1 VEKILAVEPGT
12 HEFDR
17 RAREGNLVPVSCEV
31 IADLETPISAYLR
44 LRDLP
49 HPFLLESVE
58 GGAKVA
64 RYSFLGAEPQ
74 LLLKAFPS
82 HVEITE
88 AGVSRRVAEDPLV
101 GTARWPIPPC
111 RDFTEDWSGISAMI

>member
-1 VEKILAVEPGT
+1 MEKMLAVEPGT
-12 HEFDR
+12 QEFDR

-58 GGAKVA
+58 GGAKAAQVRTGSQSA
-64 RYSFLGAEPQ
+64 RR
-74 LLLKAFPS
+74 
-82 HVEITE
+82 T
-88 AGVSRRVAEDPLV
+88 PLPM
-101 GTARWPIPPC
+101 RWPAFSI
-111 RDFTEDWSGISAMI
+111 G

>member
-1 VEKILAVEPGT
+1 MARMLAVEPGT

-17 RAREGNLVPVSCEV
+17 RARQGNLVPVSCEV

-58 GGAKVA
+58 GGEKVA
-64 RYSFLGAEPQ
+64 RYSFLGAQPQ
-74 LLLKAFPS
+74 LLINAFAS
-82 HVEITE
+82 HVLDQPVPK
-88 AGVSRRVAEDPLV
+88 A
-101 GTARWPIPPC
+101 
-111 RDFTEDWSGISAMI
+111 ISAVWYGSGSFRVVRNSSL